1 MSRGYIVFNGIL
13 FKLTT
18 LTECVDVQ
26 SDIKQLPFHFN
37 DSHARLNRCFLNKQ
51 VNVSKNL

>member
-1 MSRGYIVFNGIL
+1 MEFY
-13 FKLTT
+13 FKLST

-26 SDIKQLPFHFN
+26 SDIKQLAIHFN